1 MERLDIDAQ
10 EPIRHVALSHEVSA
24 LLLDLAIGVH
34 HFAMYPTDHPFLEPA
49 VDAVV
54 GRLAGVFLERR
65 TFTLGVADRQLV
77 VDGAAT
83 DPSHPALSE
92 LATRLHKHQ
101 LGAVTF
107 NRGIAAKEVKEILGA
122 LASDVDISG
131 IPLGLLSPDEFPT
144 WENARLFRIGYEDL
158 ELRDGG
164 TSGPARRDRATA
176 LWLGLARLAM
186 PEESERE
193 YGPEGNS
200 LAARVRRH
208 PGGVGEDDV
217 AEYAHHLAYELRGA
231 RGNAAEEIRRRFSEF
246 LERLDAETL
255 DRIVHFSGNRS
266 RCKRFLLDAN
276 QSLTTDAVL
285 RLVQAAAHQSG
296 QGISQAMTRLLGKF
310 AVHAERGAPELRPMA
325 DTAVRDNVEALLRD
339 WDLKDPNP
347 EAYTLELDAM
357 SRAAPVF
364 QAPDAGHQLAGA
376 GRLIQMAVEVDADG
390 PVLDSAVNE
399 FLESNGVGPLL
410 DLLALAPPD
419 NRVGERILSS
429 LATPTRL
436 RLMLAKEHLDPRSLK
451 TLVERIGPAAAD
463 PLLDAMEDSESRAVR
478 RLSFDALA
486 DMGPSVAP
494 EVVERLRKGEWFVQ
508 RNSLS
513 LLQRFAGLPEGL
525 DVGPYLEHGDPRV
538 RRAALPLALRSPELR
553 DTAVRRSLADDD
565 AYVLRAAL
573 LELRESAS
581 EDLQR
586 TVIDRVLLNGHRSD
600 DLRALAAR
608 IVANAGTP
616 GAKDALLRVVV
627 VGRTLFGRP
636 KLAPR
641 SPLSLAA
648 LRALAQG
655 WPDEADVRAVIRR
668 ARSSKDPEFVAA
680 VARRGGRPP
689 GDEGETAA

>member
-266 RCKRFLLDAN
+266 RRKRFLLDAN

-364 QAPDAGHQLAGA
+364 QAPDTGHQLAGA

-390 PVLDSAVNE
+390 QVLDSAVNE